1 MENGSCPRR
10 WLPGSRILI
19 LVNLAEIRQRGMEN
33 GEWRAGMQLR
43 DPGPEDLDAGL
54 AIMELFS
61 GNGEADSRPMERG
74 TWPMDRF

>member
-1 MENGSCPRR
+1 
-10 WLPGSRILI
+10 
-19 LVNLAEIRQRGMEN
+19 MEN
-33 GEWRAGMQLR
+33 GEWRVGMQLR

>member
-1 MENGSCPRR
+1 
-10 WLPGSRILI
+10 
-19 LVNLAEIRQRGMEN
+19 MEN
-33 GEWRAGMQLR
+33 GEWRMENGEWRCIPGELLQLR
-43 DPGPEDLDAGL
+43 DPGLEDLDAGS